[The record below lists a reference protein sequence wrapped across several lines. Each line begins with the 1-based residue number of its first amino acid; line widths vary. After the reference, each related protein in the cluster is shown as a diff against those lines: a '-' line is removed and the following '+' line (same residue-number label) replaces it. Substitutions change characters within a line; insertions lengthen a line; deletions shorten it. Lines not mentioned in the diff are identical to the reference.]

1 MKSKYYLVL
10 LLGVFSMAS
19 CDTSLNLEA
28 DPDLTITTEKKE
40 YKVGEEVNFQLT
52 GNPGIITFYSGEIG
66 NDYDYRDGRTLP
78 AGDITVTMST
88 SVNYG
93 VQPDQFSILV
103 STDFNGKYTI
113 DDIKAATW
121 TDITNR
127 FTLATNATYISG
139 GQVNVSDLVVDGKPM
154 YFCLRYIYD
163 PTKGTGRTWA
173 IRDFAVKSNTVLGL
187 TTLATQ
193 TTAGFG
199 LYYYGP
205 KETTGRSGITSTTIT
220 LRSNAAGN
228 TADYTEDWC
237 VSSGMEVGSKDM
249 GPDRPLNVKG
259 YSDAHQDSYSYT
271 YTTAGSY
278 KARFVATNA
287 TIKEA
292 RTVVKEVDLEIV
304 P

>member
-1 MKSKYYLVL
+1 MKWSYL
-10 LLGVFSMAS
+10 LLLLSGLFVITA
-19 CDTSLNLEA
+19 CDKSLDLEA
-28 DPDLTITTEKKE
+28 DPELAVATEKKT
-40 YKVGEEVNFQLT
+40 YHVGEEVNFKFS
-52 GNPGIITFYSGEIG
+52 GNPGVITFYSGEVG
-66 NDYDYRDGRTLP
+66 NDYAYRNGRILP
-78 AGDITVTMST
+78 AGKVTVTMST

-93 VQPDQFSILV
+93 SQPDQFAILA

-113 DDIKAATW
+113 GDIKAATW
-121 TDITNR
+121 TDITGR
-127 FTLATNATYISG
+127 FTLATDVNYVNAG
-139 GQVNVSDLVVDGKPM
+139 LADVSDLVVEGKPM

-163 PTKGTGRTWA
+163 PARGAGRTWG
-173 IRDFAVKSNTVLGL
+173 IRTFEVNTNTILGK

-237 VSSGMEVGSKDM
+237 VSSGMEAGSKDL
-249 GPDRPLNVKG
+249 GPDRPVPVKG
-259 YSDAHQDSYSYT
+259 YSDARPDFYT
-271 YTTAGSY
+271 YTYTAAGNY
-278 KARFVATNA
+278 TARFVATNA
-287 TIKEA
+287 TIKEVS
-292 RTVVKEVDLEIV
+292 TMVKEVEVEVV